1 MPHIEISTHSNCKAD
16 TKKNKEYQET
26 MFFDWKVQ
34 SEKIQL
40 KRDLKDDTIL

>member
-16 TKKNKEYQET
+16 TKKTKNTKKQC
-26 MFFDWKVQ
+26 FSIGKFNQK
-34 SEKIQL
+34 KKQL